1 MAGLSKTLAKT
12 FAKTFDAIIVGAR
25 VAGSAAAIFLA
36 RDGRRVLIVDKDS
49 FPSDRL
55 STHIVLGGG
64 TRVLE
69 RMGVLETLERLG
81 GVRFA
86 RMRSIGPDFD
96 YGGELVHAG
105 ADDRGLCLGRVLMD
119 AAMIDAARSFES
131 VAFRERFRLTDLLI
145 ENGAIVGIRGE
156 DALGAHEFHA
166 PLTIGADGMRS
177 SVAQIASERTGAFAR
192 TDVACARAYYYAYFD
207 GVDRAKLGDE
217 VITEFESGPGA
228 GNLVCR
234 CENGLTVAATAF
246 DASEMHSF
254 RADLSSNLRRYLERS
269 FAVGKMLEGATM
281 VGKVFSSGLLQ
292 NTYRDPVT
300 DGAIL
305 LGDAG
310 LHVDPLFGQGHSLA
324 LMSAAMVGELA
335 PGWFSTLCGSAIPAA
350 TLAGFTERRDAE
362 LMQYYNASVRVS
374 RALALD
380 KSTRAAHRAA
390 GRERWAADEMIRF
403 AQMITPR
410 GSFPSFRFARLMA
423 AAARAA

>member
-1 MAGLSKTLAKT
+1 MADSS
-12 FAKTFDAIIVGAR
+12 KTFDAIIVGAR

-36 RDGRRVLIVDKDS
+36 RQGRRVLLVDKDS

-64 TRVLE
+64 SQVLA
-69 RMGVLETLERLG
+69 RIDMLETLERLG
-81 GVRFA
+81 GVRFS

-96 YGGELVHAG
+96 YGGELVHDG

-119 AAMIDAARSFES
+119 AAMIEAARSFES
-131 VAFRERFRLTDLLI
+131 VAFHERFRLTDLLI
-145 ENGAIVGIRGE
+145 ENGAIVGIRGD
-156 DALGAHEFHA
+156 DAVGAHEFRA

-177 SVAQIASERTGAFAR
+177 SVAQIGSQRLGAFAR
-192 TDVACARAYYYAYFD
+192 TDVPCARAYYYAYFD
-207 GVDRAKLGDE
+207 GVERAKLGDE

-246 DASEMHSF
+246 DASEMRSF
-254 RADLSSNLRRYLERS
+254 RTGLSTNMRRYLERS

-292 NTYRDPVT
+292 NTYREPVT
-300 DGAIL
+300 NGAIL

-324 LMSAAMVGELA
+324 LMSAAIVGDLA
-335 PGWFSTLCGSAIPAA
+335 PNWFSTLSGNAIPAA
-350 TLAGFTERRDAE
+350 TLADFTQRRDAD

-374 RALALD
+374 RATVLD

-390 GRERWAADEMIRF
+390 SAEPWAAAAMIRF
-403 AQMITPR
+403 AQMMTPS
-410 GSFPSFRFARLMA
+410 GSFPSFKFARLMA
-423 AAARAA
+423 QTARAA

>member
-1 MAGLSKTLAKT
+1 MPDS
-12 FAKTFDAIIVGAR
+12 AKTFDAIIIGAR

-36 RDGRRVLIVDKDS
+36 RDGRRVLLVDKDS

-55 STHIVLGGG
+55 STHIVLAGG
-64 TRVLE
+64 TRVLA
-69 RMGVLETLERLG
+69 RLGMLETLERLG

-86 RMRSIGPDFD
+86 KMRSIGPDFD
-96 YGGELVHAG
+96 YGGELVHADS
-105 ADDRGLCLGRVLMD
+105 DDRGLCLGRVLMD
-119 AAMIDAARSFES
+119 SAMIDAARSFES
-131 VAFRERFRLTDLLI
+131 VEFCERFRLTDLLI
-145 ENGAIVGIRGE
+145 EDGAVVGIRGE
-156 DALGAHEFHA
+156 DARGSHEFHA

-177 SVAQIASERTGAFAR
+177 SVAQLASDRIGAFAR
-192 TDVACARAYYYAYFD
+192 TDVACARAYYYAYFE

-246 DASEMHSF
+246 DAAEMQTF
-254 RADLSSNLRRYLERS
+254 RIDLPSNLRRYLERS
-269 FAVGKMLEGATM
+269 FAVGKMLEGSTM

-300 DGAIL
+300 DGALL

-324 LMSAAMVGELA
+324 LMSAAIVADLA
-335 PGWFSTLCGSAIPAA
+335 PNWFSHATADAIPAA
-350 TLAGFTERRDAE
+350 MLANFTERRDAE
-362 LMQYYNASVRVS
+362 LMQFYNASVKVS
-374 RALALD
+374 RVLALD

-390 GRERWAADEMIRF
+390 ARERWAADEMIRF
-403 AQMITPR
+403 AQMLTPP
-410 GSFPSFRFARLMA
+410 GKFPSFKFARLMA
-423 AAARAA
+423 QASRAA